1 MTSTNR
7 LHKSSKDK
15 VLFGVAGGLAEHF
28 AVDPTLVRLVFVLL
42 TFASGA
48 GIIIYLVL
56 AVIMPPEQTSATQPA
71 DVIRENLQSIPSE
84 TAEAGRRIGDAF
96 SRGDRPVAPA
106 PAQEDDQQAQE
117 TGRRRNTLGIIL
129 IAIGALAILINFGA
143 FWWFSWGVFWPLA
156 LILIGV
162 IILVSRFGGRK

>member
-7 LHKSSKDK
+7 LHKSSKNK
-15 VLFGVAGGLAEHF
+15 VLFGVAGGLAEYF

-71 DVIRENLQSIPSE
+71 DVIKENLQSIPSE
-84 TAEAGRRIGDAF
+84 AAEAGRRIGEAF
-96 SRGDRPVAPA
+96 SGATPA
-106 PAQEDDQQAQE
+106 RQDDQQAQE
-117 TGRRRNTLGIIL
+117 TSRRRNTLGIIL
-129 IAIGALAILINFGA
+129 IAIGALALLINFGA
-143 FWWFSWGVFWPLA
+143 LWWFSWGVFWPLA

-162 IILVSRFGGRK
+162 IILVSRLGGRK